1 LMERC
6 QVGLV
11 YTTTAGLEM
20 ALRGKPV
27 VVAAR
32 VYYRGRRFTLDVERA
47 DEYPRILDRAFEMRR
62 MTDQE
67 IDLARRFAHLLLFRY
82 LHRFSVV
89 RERARRLP
97 ILDPS
102 EAALLVPGASAYVD
116 RLLDVILCRG

>member
-32 VYYRGRRFTLDVERA
+32 VYYRSRRFTLDVECA
-47 DEYPRILDRAFEMRR
+47 DEYPRILDRAFEKGR
-62 MTDQE
+62 MTGQE
-67 IDLARRFAHLLLFRY
+67 TDLARRFAHLLLFRY
-82 LHRFSVV
+82 LHQFPVV
-89 RERARRLP
+89 RQAPRQFR
-97 ILDPS
+97 ILDP
-102 EAALLVPGASAYVD
+102 
-116 RLLDVILCRG
+116 